1 MDGKDKWKR
10 NKLYIGKRTDKK
22 GKEKLE
28 NLKEGGRPLKKK
40 RER

>member
-22 GKEKLE
+22 GKER
-28 NLKEGGRPLKKK
+28 KEKEMVKQQNNK
-40 RER
+40 REH